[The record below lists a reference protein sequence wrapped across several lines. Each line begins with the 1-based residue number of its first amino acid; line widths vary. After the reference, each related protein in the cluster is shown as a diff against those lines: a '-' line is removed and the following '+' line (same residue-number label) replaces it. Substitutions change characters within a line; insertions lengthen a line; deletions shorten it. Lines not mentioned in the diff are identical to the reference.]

1 MLPAERGDCLW
12 VTYGTDAEEHHLLI
26 DGGPSETIKTLV
38 PELERRIRALPGE
51 RDRVELAVET
61 HIDADHIQGLVSL
74 LADPGRVPLFRDVWL
89 NGYRHVVPEAL
100 GARDAEMLTASLLQ
114 HLDRWNAAFDGAG
127 VAVPDRGPLPVVE
140 LAGGMKLTLLT
151 PSQKRLHAL
160 APEWEKSVGA
170 LAGKGMKPPKGWVSQ
185 EALGSFDPDAWA
197 SAPYSEDR
205 SKPNRAGIA
214 FVAEYDGRRVL
225 FLADVPARDVVAGL
239 DRLGPGVQEFDAV
252 KLAHHGSRNNTSP
265 ELCARVT
272 CKRWLVSSNG
282 ARFGHP
288 DYETL
293 ARVIVSQRR
302 PTLYFNYATDKVRD
316 VAAGAGERYRA
327 VLPKAGAEG
336 LAVDL

>member
-1 MLPAERGDCLW
+1 M
-12 VTYGTDAEEHHLLI
+12 I
-26 DGGPSETIKTLV
+26 DGGPSETIATLV

-51 RDRVELAVET
+51 RDRIELAVET
-61 HIDADHIQGLVSL
+61 HIDADHIQGLVAL
-74 LADPGRVPLFRDVWL
+74 LSDPGRVPLFRDVWL
-89 NGYRHVVPEAL
+89 NGYRHVLPEAL

-114 HLDRWNAAFDGAG
+114 HPDRWNAAFAG
-127 VAVPDRGPLPVVE
+127 NAVAVPDRGPLPVVE
-140 LAGGMKLTLLT
+140 LAGGMRLTLLA

-160 APEWEKSVGA
+160 ASGWEKSVGA
-170 LAGKGMKPPKGWVSQ
+170 LAGQGLKPPKRWVSQ

-225 FLADVPARDVVAGL
+225 FLADVPAGDVLAGL
-239 DRLGPGVQEFDAV
+239 DRIGAGVGKFDAV

-265 ELCARVT
+265 ELCARVR
-272 CKRWLVSSNG
+272 CERWLVSSNG

-316 VAAGAGERYRA
+316 VAAGAGERYRT
-327 VLPKAGAEG
+327 VLPTGESAG
-336 LAVDL
+336 LVVDL